1 MKIYDIHG
9 HMGRTS
15 SGDSNSAASLIEDM
29 DKYGIG
35 KIGIS
40 SLSGTVNRE
49 QNDLVYNAHKQFPD
63 RILP

>member
-40 SLSGTVNRE
+40 SLSGTVNR
-49 QNDLVYNAHKQFPD
+49 AK
-63 RILP
+63 